1 MLEEINIGFT
11 KSEKNKIEQFLKENN
26 MKELC
31 KYVKNIL
38 QISSETDQQ
47 NIQNWLIT
55 VSANC

>member
-26 MKELC
+26 RKELC